1 VTIGREPLTR
11 GAGEAA
17 RRLSRIA
24 TVSAPDL
31 ATALG
36 EIAERV
42 QEIVPADLVVVQV
55 VDETGGDAAARG
67 YRLADAARSSGI
79 APLLRAEGL
88 DPIAIGDEAMD
99 RGAPVAWPR
108 LVAEDA
114 QIRRLAALADAGGPA
129 GALHRLLAEASG
141 VAVPIGMPGE
151 PALGAI
157 ALVGL
162 TRESHVPGSAAE
174 ELLAVAPQI
183 ALTARNHQLAARTLR
198 SRQTLE
204 GVIASS
210 RMGMLVTDVRGR
222 LSYSNRAAAEML
234 GLDLDPLVGEPTRA
248 VVAERVKWRFTN
260 PEDYAARVLAAHD
273 DPADEAVLE
282 VETVDGRAVEH
293 SSTPVRDPEGRLV
306 GRVDILTDVSAA
318 RGALAEARRLAAE
331 RAELL
336 EREERRAHEEGTLAR
351 AAHEMASALSPAEVQ
366 EALLDHAHALVPGC
380 EKSAVLMADGRGDVA
395 PVLTRGFD
403 EATLARMTFRLGQGT
418 VGRMMAEGRPFVCN
432 DTAVD
437 DRLSTRITG
446 PEGIRSFMLVPLV
459 RGGRVLGL
467 VSLNCLSPREF
478 GEREVRVVTEL
489 ARHAASALQNALQF
503 ERERHIAATLQQA
516 LIADDL
522 PTIPGVELAALYQAA
537 AGSLVGGDFYSAW
550 RMPDGRLALLMG
562 DVSGKGVE
570 AAGVTAMVR
579 YMAEALSQHRPEP
592 AALVGELNEMLF
604 PRMPDG
610 GLVTLLVVVVDTADG
625 SVRWCSAGHPPA
637 VLMRADGSHHL
648 LGDPDPPCGVFPG
661 QRFHER
667 ATAFLP
673 GDTLVA
679 YTDGLIEARRQ
690 GRELGEDGL
699 RAALAAA
706 ADGAPA
712 DIARAAHAAARD
724 WGGGR
729 LPDDVAVAVIR
740 RAPAAG

>member
-1 VTIGREPLTR
+1 MTIGREAGTR
-11 GAGEAA
+11 GAAEMA
-17 RRLSRIA
+17 RRLARIA

-36 EIAERV
+36 EVAERL
-42 QEIVPADLVVVQV
+42 QELVPADLVIVQV
-55 VDETGGDAAARG
+55 VDETGGDAGARG
-67 YRLADAARSSGI
+67 YRLGASAAPLGI
-79 APLLRAEGL
+79 APLLGAEGP
-88 DPIAIGDEAMD
+88 DPIALADEAIAH
-99 RGAPVAWPR
+99 GAPVVWPR

-114 QIRRLAALADAGGPA
+114 QLSRLAELAHAGGPA
-129 GALHRLLAEASG
+129 GALHRLLAEAGG
-141 VAVPIGMPGE
+141 VAVPIGVPGQ
-151 PALGAI
+151 PLVGAV

-162 TRESHVPGSAAE
+162 TRETPVAESAVD
-174 ELLAVAPQI
+174 ELLAVVPQV
-183 ALTARNHQLAARTLR
+183 ALTARNHQLAARSLR

-222 LSYSNRAAAEML
+222 LSLTNHAAAEML
-234 GLDLDPLVGEPTRA
+234 GIDLDALVGEPTRSL
-248 VVAERVKWRFTN
+248 VTERVKWRFTN
-260 PEDYAARVLAAHD
+260 PEDYAERVLAAHD
-273 DPADEAVLE
+273 DPAHEALLQ

-293 SSTPVRDPEGRLV
+293 SSTPVRNLEGRLV
-306 GRVDILTDVSAA
+306 GRVDTLTDVSAA
-318 RGALAEARRLAAE
+318 RGALVEARRLAAE

-336 EREERRAHEEGTLAR
+336 EREERRAQEEGTIAR
-351 AAHEMASALSPAEVQ
+351 AAHQMASALSPAEVHDL
-366 EALLDHAHALVPGC
+366 LLDQAHELVPGC
-380 EKSAVLMADGRGDVA
+380 EKSAVLTADSRGQVLPVA
-395 PVLTRGFD
+395 TRGFAD
-403 EATLARMTFRLGQGT
+403 ATVARMTFRSGEGT
-418 VGRMMAEGRPFVCN
+418 VGRMMVDGRPFVCN

-459 RGGRVLGL
+459 LGGRVLGL
-467 VSLNCLSPREF
+467 VSLNCLAPREF

-489 ARHAASALQNALQF
+489 ARHAAVALQNALQF
-503 ERERHIAATLQQA
+503 ERERHIAETLQQA

-550 RMPDGRLALLMG
+550 RMPDGRLALLVG

-579 YMAEALSQHRPEP
+579 YMAEALSHHRPEP
-592 AALVGELNEMLF
+592 AALVGELNEMLC

-610 GLVTLLVVVVDTADG
+610 GLVTLLVVVVDTRAG
-625 SVRWCSAGHPPA
+625 TVHWCSAGHPPA
-637 VLMRADGSHHL
+637 VLMGSDGSQRTL
-648 LGDPDPPCGVFPG
+648 EDPDPPCGVFPG
-661 QRFHER
+661 HPFHQGAEP
-667 ATAFLP
+667 FLP

-690 GRELGEDGL
+690 GRELGEEGL

-706 ADGAPA
+706 AGAGPA
-712 DIARAAHAAARD
+712 GLARAAHAAARD
-724 WGGGR
+724 WSGGR
-729 LPDDVAVAVIR
+729 LLDDVAVAVVR
-740 RAPAAG
+740 RTVTG